1 MTILD
6 QILADGYATVRLDPQ
21 DAAQL
26 AALYEEATAFFARDE
41 DEKLRYSVPN
51 RATGYRPHAYAHAG
65 DPDRPDLNDSFLYWP
80 QEEKTPPNADA
91 IAPFLTAYE
100 KYRQVA
106 AQITADV
113 IDQLRARYGSVD
125 EVPFERASVLQIN
138 SFAEPSQ
145 EELLQQPHE
154 DGVFLTVIW
163 TSAPGLEAVLG
174 DGLREMYF
182 PPGQVAVMP
191 GGVMTAMTGGEIQP
205 LFHQARNHRILERKS
220 IMYFVSPDADSD
232 ITPFVTNEFNRDL
245 DIRQLVVGNPQSY
258 FGLSEDFVTA

>member
-1 MTILD
+1 
-6 QILADGYATVRLDPQ
+6 
-21 DAAQL
+21 
-26 AALYEEATAFFARDE
+26 
-41 DEKLRYSVPN
+41 
-51 RATGYRPHAYAHAG
+51 
-65 DPDRPDLNDSFLYWP
+65 
-80 QEEKTPPNADA
+80 
-91 IAPFLTAYE
+91 
-100 KYRQVA
+100 VA

-182 PPGQVAVMP
+182 PPDQVAVMP
-191 GGVMTAMTGGEIQP
+191 GGVMTAMTGGELQP
-205 LFHQARNHRILERKS
+205 LFHQARHHRILERKS